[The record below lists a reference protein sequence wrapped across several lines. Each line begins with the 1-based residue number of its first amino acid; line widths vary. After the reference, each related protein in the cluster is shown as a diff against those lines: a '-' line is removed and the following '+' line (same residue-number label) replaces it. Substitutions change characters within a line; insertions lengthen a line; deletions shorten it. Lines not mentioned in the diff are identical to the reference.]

1 MVIFV
6 ARTRLHVTIS
16 LRWGA
21 LTNRTR
27 RAILGTRR
35 RSDPGFEA
43 WIADEEGS
51 IGVRHWRR
59 AFGRRRALGV
69 EKNNEGLLRIGGHD
83 LPEGEDR
90 YHGAV
95 PVSGNSLWTSV
106 CQVATLTL
114 CAAC

>member
-1 MVIFV
+1 M
-6 ARTRLHVTIS
+6 TIS
-16 LRWGA
+16 QRWGA

-59 AFGRRRALGV
+59 AFGRRRAMGV
-69 EKNNEGLLRIGGHD
+69 EKNNEVLLRLEDMTSRREKIGITALNRSPETRSGH
-83 LPEGEDR
+83 
-90 YHGAV
+90 
-95 PVSGNSLWTSV
+95 
-106 CQVATLTL
+106 Q
-114 CAAC
+114 CAKWLH

>member
-6 ARTRLHVTIS
+6 VRTHLHVTIS
-16 LRWGA
+16 QRRGA

-35 RSDPGFEA
+35 RSGPGFEA

-59 AFGRRRALGV
+59 AFGRRRALGG
-69 EKNNEGLLRIGGHD
+69 EKNNEGLLRCGGDD

-90 YHGAV
+90 DAV
-95 PVSGNSLWTSV
+95 RYRSSESRSGHQWAMWLH
-106 CQVATLTL
+106 
-114 CAAC
+114 

>member
-6 ARTRLHVTIS
+6 ARTCSHVTIS
-16 LRWGA
+16 QRWGA

-35 RSDPGFEA
+35 RSDPECEA

-59 AFGRRRALGV
+59 AWQAQGI
-69 EKNNEGLLRIGGHD
+69 EKNNEGILRRGGCE

-90 YHGAV
+90 YHGAE

-106 CQVATLTL
+106 GLVATLTL

>member
-6 ARTRLHVTIS
+6 ARACHHVTIS

-35 RSDPGFEA
+35 GSDPGFEA

-51 IGVRHWRR
+51 IGVRHWRKGFR
-59 AFGRRRALGV
+59 QAQGIGRR
-69 EKNNEGLLRIGGHD
+69 EE
-83 LPEGEDR
+83 
-90 YHGAV
+90 
-95 PVSGNSLWTSV
+95 
-106 CQVATLTL
+106 Q
-114 CAAC
+114 